1 MVAEKTGKSLTL
13 LLQIGDIEWASLSD
27 NGLRHRRI
35 DELLAMFREI
45 EISHGIQSPQMSHIH
60 FISHLGF
67 LRILL
72 GKHFVIYL
80 AIEIAQLVE
89 LMLSYLCSQLRI
101 HILHQLRLRTED
113 LGNPSGKGIIR
124 RREGV
129 PYPQTD
135 RKRSTEIAASHK
147 SSRWG

>member
-13 LLQIGDIEWASLSD
+13 LLQIGDIERASLSD
-27 NGLRHRRI
+27 DGLRHRRI
-35 DELLAMFREI
+35 DELLAMLREV

-67 LRILL
+67 LRIAL
-72 GKHFVIYL
+72 GEHFVIYL

-89 LMLSYLCSQLRI
+89 LMLGYLCSQLRI
-101 HILHQLRLRTED
+101 HILHQLRLRTEY
-113 LGNPSGKGIIR
+113 LGNPSGKSIIR
-124 RREGV
+124 RREGI

-135 RKRSTEIAASHK
+135 RKRSTKIAASHK
-147 SSRWG
+147 SSRRG